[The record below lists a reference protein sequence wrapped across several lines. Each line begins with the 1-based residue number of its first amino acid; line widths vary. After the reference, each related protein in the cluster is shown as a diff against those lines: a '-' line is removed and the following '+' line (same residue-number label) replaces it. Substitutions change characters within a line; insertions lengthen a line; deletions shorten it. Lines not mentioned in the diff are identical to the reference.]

1 MNEELENISLDVV
14 NALKHVVGLAVQD
27 PEQLVALKRPKSILK
42 TQWFAVINALFDLSD
57 LVKAKVVNT
66 DFLDEAEYDQVMHS
80 WTVQIRELETRKKIL
95 TDELDL
101 VSGLKIKSRRLQG
114 SKQEK
119 LKIEIARLH
128 SSFDTVHS
136 KLLMTAEES
145 EMKEK
150 ERHNLDSN
158 RIQHDLMRETK
169 LLNETSEKNKE
180 WVQIMKR
187 KINSIN
193 EALEKIMEEYDVKF
207 KEKSNLLTLTS
218 EEFLKEK
225 TLLEEKKR
233 MIAVLAKERFEASRE
248 SLETD
253 TKIMKAVRLIQR
265 CWKGFSARK
274 MLRAQQVAK
283 ALAEKASL
291 AGEKGIDSTKN
302 TPRLTSSKSMVAK
315 MKRPGSLIVN
325 VAIGR

>member
-1 MNEELENISLDVV
+1 M
-14 NALKHVVGLAVQD
+14 
-27 PEQLVALKRPKSILK
+27 
-42 TQWFAVINALFDLSD
+42 
-57 LVKAKVVNT
+57 
-66 DFLDEAEYDQVMHS
+66 
-80 WTVQIRELETRKKIL
+80 
-95 TDELDL
+95 
-101 VSGLKIKSRRLQG
+101 
-114 SKQEK
+114 
-119 LKIEIARLH
+119 KIEIARLH